1 LGLLKKAKF
10 RNISIILVSLFIIPL
25 FFSPSLSYAEKIDIN
40 GIRYWS
46 YPDYTRVVIDL
57 SSKAAFTKNRLSNP
71 DRLYLDIQNTV
82 IRKELQTNL
91 SIKNG
96 MLKNVRAGQFN
107 TSTVRVVLDLE
118 KIINYKAFT
127 LEEPSRIVVDI
138 YGPKTFSVKRIIV
151 IDPGHGGK
159 DPGAVGPNN
168 LFEKDIVLDISLKLK
183 KILDKKPDYEVFLTR
198 DRDIFVPLE
207 ERTSIAISKSAD
219 LFVSIHVNASRRK
232 TLKGIETYFL
242 NWTNNE
248 EAQKV
253 AARENQISLKQ
264 IKKIQKK
271 RNELDFILGD
281 LKRGIKRDESIK
293 LANFV
298 QQAMVIELDKRYRH
312 IVDLGVKWAPFYVLF
327 GAEMPSVLV
336 EVSFI
341 SNPLEGKLLRK
352 SKYRNDLAKSI
363 ASGIK
368 KYISVTNKEQKIAD
382 IGKSVATRD

>member
-138 YGPKTFSVKRIIV
+138 YGPKTFSVKRMIV

-363 ASGIK
+363 ASGIN